1 MTVPAV
7 CLLAVE
13 CVDNLLN
20 RSLVLLKTKLDRTAL
35 YRHPIPPPNAPAP
48 QVEQKADASSS
59 SSSDTAQRPPAPSV
73 NPMMLPPITVG
84 SMSASTSAS
93 TSTHSNNMPTSNK
106 PTSKGQPPQQ
116 QTRVPQNPPGKP
128 RSSSSTN
135 AASRQ
140 AAIEAAMAAP
150 DVVNEPVPVADET
163 DGMLV
168 DQPTRPATP
177 EVAHEDGNQRGPHD
191 TSTMFSFGSEDDM
204 LFAEVNL
211 ECYNNDLS

>member
-1 MTVPAV
+1 
-7 CLLAVE
+7 
-13 CVDNLLN
+13 
-20 RSLVLLKTKLDRTAL
+20 
-35 YRHPIPPPNAPAP
+35 
-48 QVEQKADASSS
+48 
-59 SSSDTAQRPPAPSV
+59 
-73 NPMMLPPITVG
+73 
-84 SMSASTSAS
+84 
-93 TSTHSNNMPTSNK
+93 MPTSNK
-106 PTSKGQPPQQ
+106 PTSKSPPPQQ

-135 AASRQ
+135 STSRQ

-150 DVVNEPVPVADET
+150 DVVNEPAPVVDET

-177 EVAHEDGNQRGPHD
+177 EVVHEDGKQRGPHD